1 MRSLDGGT
9 TTVHHPVVG
18 ELRLHRDKLAIDD
31 VILVVYYPD
40 KDSDS
45 DEKLRLLAALSHTE
59 SAGTAHDE
67 PADAPHRQTP

>member
-1 MRSLDGGT
+1 
-9 TTVHHPVVG
+9 VVNHPVVG

-45 DEKLRLLAALSHTE
+45 DEKLQLLAALSPAE
-59 SAGTAHDE
+59 PAGTAPDR
-67 PADAPHRQTP
+67 PTLGSYPKAP